1 MTIENMTKAL
11 QAGVS
16 PAASLYC
23 DLVKFA
29 GDAVYPYEG
38 TADIEGLV
46 RTAVSREVTLVG
58 VIGQQCGV
66 YEPVITET
74 PASLVDGVA
83 SYPVA
88 DQDGNTLIYKL
99 NGADAVTETLSG
111 GHTTAAHIVATLTA
125 ITGIESYVDG
135 DGAAFV
141 KTDRRGAAATL
152 EITGGTAN
160 AVYLFSTAVN
170 YGSDDKLLVIKKK
183 SDGANAGSKTA
194 TADLSGTNFDMVV
207 LSK

>member
-1 MTIENMTKAL
+1 MTIENMTKAD
-11 QAGVS
+11 QGGVS

-38 TADIEGLV
+38 VAGIEGIV
-46 RTAVSREVTLVG
+46 RTAVGRAVTLLG
-58 VIGQQCGV
+58 VIGQQCGA

-74 PASLVDGVA
+74 PAYVTDA
-83 SYPVA
+83 ATFPTA
-88 DQDGNTLIYKL
+88 DQDTKTLKYKL
-99 NGADAVTETLSG
+99 NGADEATLTLSG
-111 GHTTAAHIVATLTA
+111 AHTTAAHLAASITA
-125 ITGIESYVDG
+125 ITGIEAYVDSTG
-135 DGAAFV
+135 HVLV
-141 KTDRRGAAATL
+141 KTDKRGAAATL

-160 AVYLFSTAVN
+160 TVYLFPTTVN
-170 YGSDDKLLVIKKK
+170 YGSDDKLLVIKNK
-183 SDGANAGSKTA
+183 SDGTNAGSKTA